1 MKFLV
6 MWSWSCENSQ
16 KVTERFSK
24 WKPLPDTKL
33 LYPIHTV
40 IGANWAFSIAEAD
53 KAEAI
58 AMEVQPWTDI
68 CTYEILPIMDSR
80 ELVAALM
87 KTRR

>member
-6 MWSWSCENSQ
+6 TWSWSCENSQ

-24 WKPLPDTKL
+24 WKPLPETKF

-40 IGANWAFSIAEAD
+40 IGANWAFCTVEGDNAEA
-53 KAEAI
+53 
-58 AMEVQPWTDI
+58 MVREVQPWTDI

-80 ELVAALM
+80 EVVAALM
-87 KTRR
+87 KTRT